1 MNKVLQLDR
10 IIASEVWTRGR
21 AGSQSSDSEL
31 QQTQFTLFCLWIA
44 SIKEGIPESEREPA
58 REREREKE
66 RIGNYGMLFVYL
78 SLEEPN
84 AEMRNESQ
92 KRDKWSEANKTANA
106 WL

>member
-58 REREREKE
+58 RERERERENRKLWDALCLPVTG
-66 RIGNYGMLFVYL
+66 R
-78 SLEEPN
+78 
-84 AEMRNESQ
+84 A
-92 KRDKWSEANKTANA
+92 KCRDA
-106 WL
+106 